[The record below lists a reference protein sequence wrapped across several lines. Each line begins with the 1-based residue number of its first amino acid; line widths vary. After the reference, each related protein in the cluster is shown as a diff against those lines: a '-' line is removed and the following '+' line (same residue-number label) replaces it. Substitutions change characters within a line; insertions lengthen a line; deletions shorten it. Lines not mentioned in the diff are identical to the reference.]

1 MQKNIIN
8 FFAAP
13 SADDYAHCIGAIYT
27 VKNQIYDYP
36 LESNQ
41 IKNLNLGYEFSLSDE
56 KRMIIWAKK

>member
-1 MQKNIIN
+1 MIMLTR
-8 FFAAP
+8 
-13 SADDYAHCIGAIYT
+13 IGAIYT

-56 KRMIIWAKK
+56 KNDYLGKKINGKYLNTII